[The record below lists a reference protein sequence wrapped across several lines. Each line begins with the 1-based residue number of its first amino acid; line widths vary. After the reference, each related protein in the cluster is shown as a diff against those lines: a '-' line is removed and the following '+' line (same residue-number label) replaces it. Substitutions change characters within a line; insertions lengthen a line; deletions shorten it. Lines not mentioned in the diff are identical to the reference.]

1 VLKQGKLIGTFIA
14 DQKHPFFESE
24 TFTSILRAV
33 QQQPRRFKV
42 YEKAGTLR
50 LSVGNVTNMKQAKEA
65 LEGVLAVAA

>member
-1 VLKQGKLIGTFIA
+1 
-14 DQKHPFFESE
+14 
-24 TFTSILRAV
+24 
-33 QQQPRRFKV
+33 V